1 MTDEIIDYLTLE
13 QTLHQGDADFTVAES
28 QAIAAG
34 MLVVNIAAD
43 KLAWVKLIIGDV
55 DEGNNNQH
63 RAIASLGELFEQTKY
78 QLQDSNLEFNLLL
91 PDDDDP
97 ISHRFNAVQDWCRGF
112 LTGVAM
118 SGINVEGDNST
129 LPEDSR
135 DLLKDFANISSSGD
149 FDFDDEQGEDAESE
163 IALAE
168 IIEYLRMGALL
179 INEELQPIK
188 TSSVIH

>member
-1 MTDEIIDYLTLE
+1 MTDTIDYLKLE
-13 QTLHQGDADFTVAES
+13 QVLHQGDADFTVAES
-28 QAIAAG
+28 QAIASG

-43 KLAWVKLIIGDV
+43 KLAWVKLIVGEV
-55 DEGNNNQH
+55 DDTNNQQ
-63 RAIASLGELFEQTKY
+63 RAIVSLDKLFEQTKK
-78 QLQDSNLEFNLLL
+78 QLQDSNLEFNLLI

-112 LTGVAM
+112 LTGVAL
-118 SGINVEGDNST
+118 SGVSLENKESA
-129 LPEDSR
+129 LPEDTR

-149 FDFDDEQGEDAESE
+149 FDFEEEEGEDAESE

-168 IIEYLRMGALL
+168 IVEYLRMGALL

-188 TSSVIH
+188 TSSVVH

>member
-1 MTDEIIDYLTLE
+1 MIETIDYLKLE
-13 QTLHQGDADFTVAES
+13 QVLHQGDADFTVAES
-28 QAIAAG
+28 QAIASG

-43 KLAWVKLIIGDV
+43 KLAWVKLIVGEV
-55 DEGNNNQH
+55 DDSNNNQQ
-63 RAIASLGELFEQTKY
+63 RAIVSLDKLFEQTKK
-78 QLQDSNLEFNLLL
+78 QLQDSNLEFNLLI

-112 LTGVAM
+112 LTGVAL
-118 SGINVEGDNST
+118 SGVSLENKESA
-129 LPEDSR
+129 LPEDTR

-149 FDFDDEQGEDAESE
+149 FDFEEEEGEDAESE

-168 IIEYLRMGALL
+168 IVEYLRMGALL

-188 TSSVIH
+188 TSSVVH

>member
-1 MTDEIIDYLTLE
+1 MIETIDYLKLE
-13 QTLHQGDADFTVAES
+13 QVLHQGDADFTVAES
-28 QAIAAG
+28 QAIASG

-43 KLAWVKLIIGDV
+43 KLAWVRLIVGELD
-55 DEGNNNQH
+55 DSNNNQQ
-63 RAIASLGELFEQTKY
+63 RAIVSLDKLFEQTKK
-78 QLQDSNLEFNLLL
+78 QLQDSNLEFNLLI

-112 LTGVAM
+112 LTGVAL
-118 SGINVEGDNST
+118 SGVSLENKESA
-129 LPEDSR
+129 LPEDTR

-149 FDFDDEQGEDAESE
+149 FDFEEEEGEDAESE

-168 IIEYLRMGALL
+168 IVEYLRMGALL

-188 TSSVIH
+188 TSSVVH

>member
-1 MTDEIIDYLTLE
+1 MTDTIDYLKLE
-13 QTLHQGDADFTVAES
+13 QVLHQGDADFTVAES
-28 QAIAAG
+28 QAIASG

-43 KLAWVKLIIGDV
+43 KLAWVKLIVGEV
-55 DEGNNNQH
+55 DDSNNNQQ
-63 RAIASLGELFEQTKY
+63 RAIVSLDKLFEQTKK
-78 QLQDSNLEFNLLL
+78 QLQDSNLEFNLLI

-112 LTGVAM
+112 LTGVAL
-118 SGINVEGDNST
+118 SGVSLENKESA
-129 LPEDSR
+129 LPEDTR

-149 FDFDDEQGEDAESE
+149 FDFEEEEGEDAESE

-168 IIEYLRMGALL
+168 IVEYLRMGALL

-188 TSSVIH
+188 TSSVVH

>member
-1 MTDEIIDYLTLE
+1 MTDTIDYLKLE
-13 QTLHQGDADFTVAES
+13 QVLHQGDADFTVAES
-28 QAIAAG
+28 QAIASG

-43 KLAWVKLIIGDV
+43 KLAWVKLIVGEV
-55 DEGNNNQH
+55 DDSNNNQQ
-63 RAIASLGELFEQTKY
+63 RAIVSLDKLFEQTKK
-78 QLQDSNLEFNLLL
+78 QLQDSNLEFNLLI

-112 LTGVAM
+112 LTGVAL
-118 SGINVEGDNST
+118 SGVSLENKESA
-129 LPEDSR
+129 LPEDTR

-149 FDFDDEQGEDAESE
+149 FDFEEEEGEDAESE

-168 IIEYLRMGALL
+168 IVEYLRMGALL

-188 TSSVIH
+188 TSAVVH

>member
-1 MTDEIIDYLTLE
+1 MTDTIDYLKLE
-13 QTLHQGDADFTVAES
+13 QVLHQGDADFTVAES
-28 QAIAAG
+28 QAIASG

-43 KLAWVKLIIGDV
+43 KLAWVKLIVGEV
-55 DEGNNNQH
+55 DDSNNQQ
-63 RAIASLGELFEQTKY
+63 RAIVSLDKLFEQTKK
-78 QLQDSNLEFNLLL
+78 QLQDSNLEFNLLI

-112 LTGVAM
+112 LTGVAL
-118 SGINVEGDNST
+118 SGVSLENKESA
-129 LPEDSR
+129 LPEDTR

-149 FDFDDEQGEDAESE
+149 FDFEEEEGEDAESE

-168 IIEYLRMGALL
+168 IVEYLRMGALL

-188 TSSVIH
+188 TSSVVH

>member
-1 MTDEIIDYLTLE
+1 MIDTIDYLKLE
-13 QTLHQGDADFTVAES
+13 QVLHQGDADFTVAES
-28 QAIAAG
+28 QAIACG

-43 KLAWVKLIIGDV
+43 KLAWVKLIVGEV
-55 DEGNNNQH
+55 DDSNNNQQ
-63 RAIASLGELFEQTKY
+63 RAIVSLDKLFEQTKK
-78 QLQDSNLEFNLLL
+78 QLQDSNLEFNLLI

-112 LTGVAM
+112 LTGVAL
-118 SGINVEGDNST
+118 SGVSLENKESA
-129 LPEDSR
+129 LPEDTR

-149 FDFDDEQGEDAESE
+149 FDFDEEEGEDAESE

-188 TSSVIH
+188 SSSVVH